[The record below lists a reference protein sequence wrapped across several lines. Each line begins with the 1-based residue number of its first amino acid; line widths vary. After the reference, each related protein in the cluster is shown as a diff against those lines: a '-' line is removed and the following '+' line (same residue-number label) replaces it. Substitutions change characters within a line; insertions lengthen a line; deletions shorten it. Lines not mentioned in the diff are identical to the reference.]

1 MEKMIGSGGQTL
13 RCLTDVPVKRWWPFA
28 QPLEVEADRELEL
41 RQVLLTLA
49 EAVRGSVARE
59 RSDADAIEELVHRLR
74 TAAAEESLESLRR
87 TVRQTAE
94 HLLRL
99 VVQREGRQQVLA
111 DYVTSLAEKVQTH
124 TS

>member
-1 MEKMIGSGGQTL
+1 M
-13 RCLTDVPVKRWWPFA
+13 PVKRWWPFT
-28 QPLEVEADRELEL
+28 QEVVPEQKDEHSQL
-41 RQVLLTLA
+41 RDTVLTLA

-74 TAAAEESLESLRR
+74 AAAADESPESLRR
-87 TVRQTAE
+87 IVGQTAA

-111 DYVTSLAEKVQTH
+111 EYVARLAEKVQT
-124 TS
+124 SSS

>member
-1 MEKMIGSGGQTL
+1 
-13 RCLTDVPVKRWWPFA
+13 VPVKRWWPFTQQLEPE
-28 QPLEVEADRELEL
+28 QPDAHSQLRET
-41 RQVLLTLA
+41 VLTVA

-74 TAAAEESLESLRR
+74 TAAAEESPESLRR
-87 TVRQTAE
+87 TVSQTAA

-111 DYVTSLAEKVQTH
+111 EYVARLAEKIETQ
-124 TS
+124 SS